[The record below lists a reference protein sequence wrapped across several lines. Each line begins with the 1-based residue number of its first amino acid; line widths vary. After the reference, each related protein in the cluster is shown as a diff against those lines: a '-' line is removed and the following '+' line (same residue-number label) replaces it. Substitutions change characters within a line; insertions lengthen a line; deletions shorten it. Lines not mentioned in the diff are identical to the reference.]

1 MTKLPKPIVYGKV
14 NGNVFAVIAA
24 ASEAMKKGHMSWRGK
39 EMVRRALAAKSYDH
53 ALSVLQEY
61 VQFEL
66 APAKENE

>member
-1 MTKLPKPIVYGKV
+1 VKIPRPTVYGKV
-14 NGNVFAVIAA
+14 NGNVFAIIAA
-24 ASEAMKKGHMSWRGK
+24 ARETLNKAHMSWRGK

-53 ALSVLQEY
+53 ALSILQEY